1 MNTEVLLASIPG
13 ASDEER
19 LLVVHTRGA
28 GGQSVILLR
37 QQTWGEGVGWF
48 DQSSVSIEPEQLG
61 QLRLALG
68 GTGSGYRV
76 RPNARGSQAP
86 HLRLAQAES
95 A

>member
-1 MNTEVLLASIPG
+1 MNTEVVLASIPG

-19 LLVVHTRGA
+19 LVVVHTRNS
-28 GGQSVILLR
+28 GGESVILLR

-48 DQSSVSIEPEQLG
+48 DQSTVSIEPEQLG
-61 QLRLALG
+61 QLRMALG
-68 GTGSGYRV
+68 GTGAGYRV
-76 RPNARGSQAP
+76 RPNMRATESP